1 MGPIPRNE
9 RNADIRMQEDLTTL
23 ALRNL
28 PAPMQTVTS
37 TLAQAFA
44 SHDRQLFLVGGS
56 VRDLLL
62 GNIAADLDFTTD
74 ARPKETLE
82 IGEAAGATST
92 YTVGERFGTVGLV
105 FGDQVVEITTFRSET
120 YPTSDRRP
128 VVEFGDSIDGDL
140 SRRDFT
146 INAIAVDA
154 ITGALIDPFDGR
166 RHLEG
171 RRIEAVGDAPSRFAE
186 DPLRILRA
194 ARFASQLG
202 FDVEP
207 ETRSA
212 MAQLAYRLPDIST
225 ERIAAELNRLLVGT
239 APSNGMQLIRDTGV
253 LQFTIPE
260 LMDIAHDEIQ
270 GRHKDIWDH
279 TMQVLDKTPPRLAV
293 RWAALLHDAGK
304 PRTRS
309 MDSDGEVHFFG
320 HERVGADMARRTLR
334 RLTQERN
341 LTKRVSR
348 LVDLHLRPA
357 GYDDSWT
364 DSAVRRLMVEV
375 GDELDDLLDLAAAD
389 VTSAREHRQRDASRR
404 NQGLRAQIA
413 RVREEA
419 ELDQLQSPIDGN
431 DLMAAFD
438 RKPGRWIATVKDQLR
453 EMVID
458 GELRHDDKDRAME
471 IARELV
477 AGLDDES

>member
-1 MGPIPRNE
+1 
-9 RNADIRMQEDLTTL
+9 MQEDLTTL
-23 ALRNL
+23 ALRKL
-28 PAPMQTVTS
+28 PDDMQSATS

-44 SHDRQLFLVGGS
+44 ERDWQLFLVGGS

-62 GNIAADLDFTTD
+62 GNLAADLDFTTD
-74 ARPKETLE
+74 ALPQETLS
-82 IGEAAGATST
+82 IGEIAGATST

-105 FGDQVVEITTFRSET
+105 FGDLAIEITTFRSET

-154 ITGALIDPFDGR
+154 VNGSLIDPFGGR
-166 RHLEG
+166 DDLEAQII
-171 RRIEAVGDAPSRFAE
+171 RAVGDAPSRFAE

-194 ARFASQLG
+194 ARFAAQLG
-202 FDVEP
+202 FEVEE
-207 ETRSA
+207 ETREA
-212 MAQLAYRLPDIST
+212 MSQLAYRLPDIST
-225 ERIAAELNRLLVGT
+225 ERIAAELNRLLTGI
-239 APSNGMQLIRDTGV
+239 APSNGMQLMRDTDV
-253 LQFTIPE
+253 LQYTIPE
-260 LMDIAHDEIQ
+260 LLDIAHDEIQ
-270 GRHKDIWDH
+270 GRHKNIWDH
-279 TMQVLDKTPPRLAV
+279 TMQVLDKAPPRLAV

-309 MDSDGEVHFFG
+309 VDAQGEVHFFG
-320 HERVGADMARRTLR
+320 HERVGADMARRTMR

-341 LTKRVSR
+341 LTKRVTR

-357 GYDDSWT
+357 GYDDTWT

-389 VTSAREHRQRDASRR
+389 VTSARVHRQRDAAER
-404 NQGLRAQIA
+404 NRGLREHIA
-413 RVREEA
+413 RLRDEA

-431 DLMAAFD
+431 ELMNAFD
-438 RKPGRWIATVKDQLR
+438 RKPGRWIAIVKDQLR

-458 GELRHDDKDRAME
+458 GELKHDDKERAFE
-471 IARELV
+471 IARQIINEM
-477 AGLDDES
+477 DENAP

>member
-1 MGPIPRNE
+1 
-9 RNADIRMQEDLTTL
+9 MQEDVTTL
-23 ALRNL
+23 ALRQL
-28 PAPMQTVTS
+28 SPEMQSVTN
-37 TLAQAFA
+37 TLATTFA
-44 SHDRQLFLVGGS
+44 EHDCQLFLVGGS

-74 ARPKETLE
+74 ARPQQTLE
-82 IGEAAGATST
+82 IGEAAGANST

-105 FGDQVVEITTFRSET
+105 FDDLVIEITTFRSET

-154 ITGALIDPFDGR
+154 ITGALVDPFNGR
-166 RHLEG
+166 QHLEEQ
-171 RRIEAVGDAPSRFAE
+171 RIEAVGDAPARFAE

-194 ARFASQLG
+194 ARFAAQLG
-202 FDVEP
+202 FEVEP

-212 MAQLAYRLPDIST
+212 MEQLAYRLPDIST
-225 ERIAAELNRLLVGT
+225 ERIAAELNRLLTGI
-239 APSNGMQLIRDTGV
+239 APSNGMQLMRETGV
-253 LQFTIPE
+253 LQFAVPE
-260 LMDIAHDEIQ
+260 LLDIAHDEIQ

-309 MDSDGEVHFFG
+309 VDSAGEVHFFG
-320 HERVGADMARRTLR
+320 HERVGADMARRTLK
-334 RLTQERN
+334 RLHQERN
-341 LTKRVSR
+341 LIKRVSR

-357 GYDDSWT
+357 GYDDTWT

-389 VTSAREHRQRDASRR
+389 VTSAREHRQREAARR
-404 NQGLRAQIA
+404 NQGLREHIE
-413 RVREEA
+413 RIREESA
-419 ELDQLQSPIDGN
+419 LEQLQSPIDGN
-431 DLMAAFD
+431 ELMEAFD

-458 GELRHDDKDRAME
+458 GELRHDDKERAFE
-471 IARELV
+471 IAKGLV
-477 AGLDDES
+477 EEMDQTEV

>member
-1 MGPIPRNE
+1 
-9 RNADIRMQEDLTTL
+9 MQENLTTL
-23 ALRNL
+23 ALRRL
-28 PAPMQTVTS
+28 PPEMQTVTS
-37 TLAQAFA
+37 VLAKAFA
-44 SHDRQLFLVGGS
+44 EYDRQLFLVGGS

-62 GNIAADLDFTTD
+62 GNFAADLDFTTD
-74 ARPKETLE
+74 ARPQQTLE
-82 IGEAAGATST
+82 IGETAGATST

-105 FGDQVVEITTFRSET
+105 FDDLVIEITTFRSET

-146 INAIAVDA
+146 INAIAVDT
-154 ITGALIDPFDGR
+154 ITGALIDPFNGR
-166 RHLEG
+166 QHLEQK
-171 RRIEAVGDAPSRFAE
+171 RIEAVGDAPSRFAE

-194 ARFASQLG
+194 ARFAAQIG
-202 FDVEP
+202 FEVEP
-207 ETRSA
+207 ATREA

-225 ERIAAELNRLLVGT
+225 ERIAAELNRLLTGT
-239 APSNGMQLIRDTGV
+239 APSSGMQLIRDTGV
-253 LQFTIPE
+253 LQYTIPE
-260 LMDIAHDEIQ
+260 LVDIAYDEIQ

-279 TMQVLDKTPPRLAV
+279 TMQVLGKTPPRLAV

-309 MDSDGEVHFFG
+309 VDEDREVHFFG

-341 LTKRVSR
+341 LIKRVSR

-357 GYDDSWT
+357 GYDETWT

-375 GDELDDLLDLAAAD
+375 GEELDDLLDLAGAD
-389 VTSAREHRQRDASRR
+389 VTSARAHRQREAAER
-404 NQGLRAQIA
+404 NRGLREHID
-413 RVREEA
+413 RIREEA
-419 ELDQLQSPIDGN
+419 ALDQLQSPIDGN
-431 DLMAAFD
+431 DLMEAFD
-438 RKPGRWIATVKDQLR
+438 RKPGRWIAIVKDQLR

-458 GELRHDDKDRAME
+458 GELRHDDRERAFE
-471 IARELV
+471 IARHLV
-477 AGLDDES
+477 KEINQADN

>member
-1 MGPIPRNE
+1 
-9 RNADIRMQEDLTTL
+9 MQEDVTTL
-23 ALRNL
+23 ALRLL
-28 PAPMQTVTS
+28 PSEMQSATS
-37 TLAQAFA
+37 KLAKVFA
-44 SHDRQLFLVGGS
+44 ENDRQLYLVGGS

-62 GNIAADLDFTTD
+62 GNLAADLDFTTD
-74 ARPKETLE
+74 ARPQQTLE

-105 FGDQVVEITTFRSET
+105 FEDLVIEITTFRSET

-146 INAIAVDA
+146 INAIAVDT
-154 ITGALIDPFDGR
+154 ITGALIDPFNGR
-166 RHLEG
+166 QHLEEQ
-171 RRIEAVGDAPSRFAE
+171 RIEAVGDAPSRFAE

-194 ARFASQLG
+194 ARFAAQIG
-202 FDVEP
+202 FEVEP
-207 ETRSA
+207 ETREA

-225 ERIAAELNRLLVGT
+225 ERIAAELNRLLTGV

-253 LQFTIPE
+253 LQYTIPE
-260 LMDIAHDEIQ
+260 LLDIAHDEIQ

-279 TMQVLDKTPPRLAV
+279 TMQVLDKAPPRLAV

-309 MDSDGEVHFFG
+309 VDSCGEVHFFG

-341 LTKRVSR
+341 LTTRVSR
-348 LVDLHLRPA
+348 LVELHLRPA
-357 GYDDSWT
+357 GYDDTWT

-389 VTSAREHRQRDASRR
+389 VTSAREHRQREAARR
-404 NQGLRAQIA
+404 NQGLREHIA
-413 RVREEA
+413 RIREEA

-431 DLMAAFD
+431 DLMTEFD
-438 RKPGRWIATVKDQLR
+438 RKPGRWIAIVKDQLR

-458 GELRHDDKDRAME
+458 GELHHNDRQRAFQ

-477 AGLDDES
+477 AELDNNEQ